1 MDEQQVNEII
11 SRAKADN
18 VKYITLQFTD
28 IYGLSKSLTIGINH
42 LKNSLMSGTWF
53 DGSSISGF
61 ARIHESDMFLKPDP
75 NTYAI
80 IPWLKSNNGN
90 TARFIC
96 DVHKPDGEPFEGDP
110 RFILRKAMAEAEAT
124 GYEFKT
130 GPELEFFMF
139 KKDNGK
145 ISPLPHDKGG
155 YFDLSMDEAYEVRRD
170 MVEAL
175 EEFGIN
181 VEASHHEVAEGSHE
195 IDFKYGNALTTADNA
210 TTFKF
215 TVKAIAQKHNLHV
228 TFMPKPIS
236 KINGSGMHVHQSL
249 FDINTGK
256 NIFYDETDPYNLSQ
270 TARYFIGGQL
280 LHSMEMSA
288 ILSPLVNSYKRL
300 VPGYEAATYIC
311 WAHTNRSALIRIPR
325 IFKGKEQAA
334 RVEYRAPDPCSNT
347 YLAFAVLLKAGLD
360 GIKNKIEPP
369 EAVEEDVYHFDG
381 KKLLERGISVLPHS
395 LWQAVKELKK
405 STLMQQALGTH
416 TFQKYIEAK
425 TAEWDDFR
433 IHVTDWEQDRYL
445 ELY

>member
-1 MDEQQVNEII
+1 
-11 SRAKADN
+11 
-18 VKYITLQFTD
+18 
-28 IYGLSKSLTIGINH
+28 
-42 LKNSLMSGTWF
+42 
-53 DGSSISGF
+53 
-61 ARIHESDMFLKPDP
+61 
-75 NTYAI
+75 
-80 IPWLKSNNGN
+80 
-90 TARFIC
+90 
-96 DVHKPDGEPFEGDP
+96 
-110 RFILRKAMAEAEAT
+110 
-124 GYEFKT
+124 
-130 GPELEFFMF
+130 
-139 KKDNGK
+139 
-145 ISPLPHDKGG
+145 
-155 YFDLSMDEAYEVRRD
+155 
-170 MVEAL
+170 
-175 EEFGIN
+175 
-181 VEASHHEVAEGSHE
+181 
-195 IDFKYGNALTTADNA
+195 
-210 TTFKF
+210 
-215 TVKAIAQKHNLHV
+215 
-228 TFMPKPIS
+228 
-236 KINGSGMHVHQSL
+236 MHVHQSL

-270 TARYFIGGQL
+270 TARYFLAGQL

>member
-80 IPWLKSNNGN
+80 IPWLKSDRGN

-110 RFILRKAMAEAEAT
+110 RFILRKVMAEAEAT

-139 KKDNGK
+139 KKDNG
-145 ISPLPHDKGG
+145 IINPLPHDKGG

-215 TVKAIAQKHNLHV
+215 TVKAIAAKHGLHV

-249 FDINTGK
+249 FDINSGK

-270 TARYFIGGQL
+270 TARYFLAGQL

>member
-215 TVKAIAQKHNLHV
+215 TVKAIAAKHGLHV

-249 FDINTGK
+249 FDINSGK

>member
-215 TVKAIAQKHNLHV
+215 TVKAIAAKHGLHV

-249 FDINTGK
+249 FDINSGK

-270 TARYFIGGQL
+270 TARYFLAGQL